1 MTVGHFATFT
11 AASVLQAASTRASSI
26 TRVFLALLCTLSQ
39 HSIVKKAP
47 TTPADADDQ
56 DAPAAPP
63 PLDDASALL
72 GGLGM
77 GFFSMVISQLPLDRV
92 MVV

>member
-1 MTVGHFATFT
+1 MHYTCL
-11 AASVLQAASTRASSI
+11 AACKTLASEDELASM
-26 TRVFLALLCTLSQ
+26 RVVLCTGYERCHNTVSLREG
-39 HSIVKKAP
+39 A
-47 TTPADADDQ
+47 TTPADADNH